1 MADGI
6 EDDTIPSSH
15 NSLEDWP
22 LRPWI
27 LAAIGALA
35 GLGVYELLDGFTAE
49 PWRAALAALLFFGA
63 AAAGFV
69 LRPQNLTGTAAFALG
84 VGAVMAGIAY
94 LAVNAGDSRAGEEFA
109 FAAGV
114 FFSILAIPLFQAD
127 FHRKRWATPY
137 AETHFH
143 VWTDAV
149 SAGGA
154 FLFMGLSWALLWL
167 LHELFSLIGIEVIE
181 ELIDTGW
188 FGAMFAGATFGAAL
202 GVLRNQLGI
211 IGTLQ
216 RVVMLV
222 FALLAVPFALAILI
236 FLVILIFS
244 GGGALWQAT
253 DSATP
258 LLLTCAVGCFI
269 LTNAVVRDDDEHR
282 SGSVVMQAA
291 ALVLAV
297 CILPLTVFAA
307 ISMGIR
313 IDQYGLAPERIWALI
328 AIIISTAYGL
338 AYWAGLARGRLAAW
352 SDYLRRANL
361 QLAVVTCGIALFLA
375 LPVLDFGGI
384 SAKNQIARL
393 EAGKLALEEF
403 DFTALRW
410 DFGDAGREALT
421 EMSAGEGEQAELAA
435 EALAQEERPG
445 YWEQERREQNFA
457 LRVQGDDEDVRAFVL
472 EKLVEEPW
480 ACRETCLALEIG
492 RNDSGQR
499 MIALVHRDVFYV
511 YTMEDASAPASD
523 VDVLD
528 ESPARAFLREDS
540 VVEVQTRPQRY
551 LVIDGVPMN
560 NHLPDDD
567 GNTDVAIEIPSSE

>member
-1 MADGI
+1 MTRGAAID
-6 EDDTIPSSH
+6 PSPA
-15 NSLEDWP
+15 NNGLLADWP

-27 LAAIGALA
+27 LAAIGGVA

-63 AAAGFV
+63 VAAGFV
-69 LRPQNLTGTAAFALG
+69 LRPQNLVETAGFALSI
-84 VGAVMAGIAY
+84 GAVMGSIAY
-94 LAVNAGDSRAGEEFA
+94 IAVDTGDSRAGEEFA

-154 FLFMGLSWALLWL
+154 FLFMLLSWALLWL
-167 LHELFSLIGIEVIE
+167 LHGLFSLIGIEVIE

-188 FGAMFAGATFGAAL
+188 FSAMFAGATFGAAL

-244 GGGALWQAT
+244 GGGALWEAT

-282 SGSVVMQAA
+282 SGSAVMQAA
-291 ALVLAV
+291 ALALAV

-328 AIIISTAYGL
+328 AIVISTAYGI
-338 AYWAGLARGRLAAW
+338 AYWAGLARGRIAAW

-361 QLAVVTCGIALFLA
+361 HLAVVTCGVALFLA
-375 LPVLDFGGI
+375 LPILDFGGI
-384 SAKNQIARL
+384 SAKNQVARL
-393 EAGKLALEEF
+393 DAGKVDVAEF
-403 DFTALRW
+403 DFSALRW
-410 DFGDAGREALT
+410 DFGNAGREALA
-421 EMSAGEGEQAELAA
+421 ELAAGEGEIATLAA
-435 EALAQEERPG
+435 EAQAEQSRPG
-445 YWEQERREQNFA
+445 YWEREQQDREFDV
-457 LRVQGDDEDVRAFVL
+457 RVQPEDAEIRTFIVA
-472 EKLVEEPW
+472 KLREEPW
-480 ACRETCLALEIG
+480 ACEDFCVAVDIG
-492 RNDSGQR
+492 PNAAGQR
-499 MIALVHRDVFYV
+499 QIAVIHNYGFNTFEMPLANGTNAQVG
-511 YTMEDASAPASD
+511 P
-523 VDVLD
+523 
-528 ESPARAFLREDS
+528 SPTANLTPSSE
-540 VVEVQTRPQRY
+540 VEIRTIPQRY
-551 LVIDGVPMN
+551 IVVDGVP
-560 NHLPDDD
+560 LSQSLDDPHEVLQAQD
-567 GNTDVAIEIPSSE
+567 AAVPE